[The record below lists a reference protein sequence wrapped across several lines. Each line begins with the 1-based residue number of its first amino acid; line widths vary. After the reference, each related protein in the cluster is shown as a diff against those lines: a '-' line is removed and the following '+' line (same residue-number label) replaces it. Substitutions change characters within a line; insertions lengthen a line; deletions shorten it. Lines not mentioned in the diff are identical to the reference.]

1 MGRFTVYD
9 EAVDQQI
16 NRQLQR
22 IVNAIV
28 GCLGDNVESII
39 LGGGFGRGEGSVK
52 WVGDTVVPLK
62 DFDFLIVTKKT
73 LPPEVENSVEV
84 SVYSTL
90 GIQHSKKRIFRFSDF
105 VVDLNF
111 STPTRLGEVLF
122 PDVAAFEFK
131 VASYLLYGRDVRSQV
146 RCELRDIPLTSGWRL
161 LFEKMTGLIGHFPG
175 EYLLNGKMDRRR
187 HELLVYECEKTY
199 VEIATALTI
208 LMGCYAP
215 SFLTRDN
222 LFRRHFAE
230 RLPELS
236 SLMPE
241 LPASVTEAT
250 AFKMRPDFASPLPD
264 PFDLWLKA
272 RDDLLIASRFFL
284 AKLTGTENPDFL
296 ASNIVRPLS
305 MCYFHPISSSLTRR
319 FALGNHLVLE
329 RFTDNAFQ
337 LYLNVKYVFHS
348 YSEKGRLPFRILMS
362 PFTCVNLKL
371 QTIAPRVLLSIDK
384 NGDIDKRYFES
395 AVHSMSEMGPGS
407 DLRSFDMLRKAYLE
421 TYNLLQLH

>member
-1 MGRFTVYD
+1 LGRFTVYD
-9 EAVDQQI
+9 ESVDQQI
-16 NRQLQR
+16 NQQLQR
-22 IVNAIV
+22 IVNVIV
-28 GCLGDNVESII
+28 DRLGDNVESII

-52 WVGDTVVPLK
+52 WVGDAVVPLK
-62 DFDFLIVTKKT
+62 DFDFLIVTKKS
-73 LPPEVENSVEV
+73 LPPEVENSVEE
-84 SVYSTL
+84 SVYSAL
-90 GIQHSKKRIFRFSDF
+90 GIQNSKKRIFRFSDF

-111 STPTRLGEVLF
+111 STPSRLGEVLF

-131 VASYLLYGRDVRSQV
+131 VASYLLYGRDVRGQV

-175 EYLLNGKMDRRR
+175 EYLLDGKMESRRQ
-187 HELLVYECEKTY
+187 ELLVYECEKTY
-199 VEIATALTI
+199 IEIATALTI

-215 SFLTRDN
+215 SFSTRDS

-241 LPASVTEAT
+241 LPASVAAAT
-250 AFKMRPDFASPLPD
+250 AFKMRPDFTSLPD
-264 PFDLWLKA
+264 PFDLWLNV
-272 RDDLLIASRFFL
+272 RDDLLTVSRFYL
-284 AKLTGTENPDFL
+284 AKLTGTDIRDFV
-296 ASNIVRPLS
+296 ASNVVRPLS

-329 RFTDNAFQ
+329 RFTDSALQ
-337 LYLNVKYVFHS
+337 LYLNVKYVSHS

-384 NGDIDKRYFES
+384 NGEIDKRYFES
-395 AVHSMSEMGPGS
+395 AVHSMSEIVPGA

-421 TYNLLQLH
+421 TYKLLQLH